1 MTTVALQRMPR
12 KRQRVQILNNAPCKM
27 ILHESTEKHE
37 TSSYSEEQKPKIS
50 KYFQNPGIHLLS
62 EFYNQPCTE
71 LAKSFLGQVLV
82 RKLPDGTELRGR
94 IVETESYLG
103 GDDEASH
110 SRGGKRTERNVAMY
124 MKPGTIYVY
133 QIYGI
138 YFCMNVSSQGD
149 GAAVLLRSLE
159 PLEGLDIMRNFRNG
173 RRNEKAKPLKETE
186 LCNGPSKLCQA
197 LDINK
202 SYDRKDLTND
212 QDTWIEAGSK
222 ILDEDIVSCSRIGIG
237 NAGEWTKKPLRFY
250 IKGNKYVSVR
260 DKYAEANKTFQN
272 TSPDCHAKN
281 NFNTLK

>member
-1 MTTVALQRMPR
+1 VTDIAKCCGYRSTQRSAKLKDFDRVPLQVPEQNLRSGLNRQKEMPR

-138 YFCMNVSSQGD
+138 YFCMNVSSQVLNACSHGYT
-149 GAAVLLRSLE
+149 AALF
-159 PLEGLDIMRNFRNG
+159 I
-173 RRNEKAKPLKETE
+173 
-186 LCNGPSKLCQA
+186 
-197 LDINK
+197 
-202 SYDRKDLTND
+202 
-212 QDTWIEAGSK
+212 
-222 ILDEDIVSCSRIGIG
+222 
-237 NAGEWTKKPLRFY
+237 
-250 IKGNKYVSVR
+250 
-260 DKYAEANKTFQN
+260 
-272 TSPDCHAKN
+272 
-281 NFNTLK
+281 